1 MNETPE
7 WLRETYGILQPIITM
22 LVTTVG
28 PIFVAW
34 VGVKFTNA
42 LQIKGE
48 KDKAE
53 LEKAL
58 RDAIHASAQ
67 NAWVFALKRLGL
79 SFNDLSKMDDNQLLT
94 ALKTAKTYVQDKN
107 PEGLEKLGVNG
118 QQLEDILLTKLPT
131 ARN

>member
-1 MNETPE
+1 MNETPD
-7 WLRETYGILQPIITM
+7 WLREVYGILQPIITM

-28 PIFVAW
+28 PIFVGW
-34 VGVKFTNA
+34 VALKFTNA
-42 LQIKGE
+42 LQIKSD

-53 LEKAL
+53 MEKAL
-58 RDAIHASAQ
+58 RDAIHASAS

-94 ALKTAKTYVQDKN
+94 ALKTAKDYVQDKN
-107 PEGLEKLGVNG
+107 PEGLEKLNVNG

-131 ARN
+131 ARQ

>member
-1 MNETPE
+1 MWVLPRVCLGQDQEIRIANEYF
-7 WLRETYGILQPIITM
+7 L
-22 LVTTVG
+22 
-28 PIFVAW
+28 
-34 VGVKFTNA
+34 
-42 LQIKGE
+42 KGE

-79 SFNDLSKMDDNQLLT
+79 SFNDLSKMNDNQLLT

-131 ARN
+131 ARD